1 MQKAMF
7 LLESYQKGILPE
19 IDAGYIFTINAPD
32 RDDNERTLD
41 PFRLEMMSY
50 SGVRAIHQTEEGI
63 EFHSAGRKILALI
76 EPTHYPHS
84 HVEPAFRSMRATEHI
99 PFRFRECDTWMT
111 ADDKYRVLLP
121 TSPVYYND
129 SFTVEFP
136 RKGDVSILY
145 FAFDEN
151 VREVV
156 LPYVKDNVQK
166 ILKRV
171 VALPTAEAQRIS
183 RAFVSNVSRFQ
194 LPLHGYNQM

>member
-19 IDAGYIFTINAPD
+19 IDAGYIFTVNAPD

-41 PFRLEMMSY
+41 PFRLEMISY
-50 SGVRAIHQTEEGI
+50 SGVRAIRQTEEGI
-63 EFHSAGRKILALI
+63 EFLSAGRKILAMI

-84 HVEPAFRSMRATEHI
+84 HVEPAFRSMRSTEHM
-99 PFRFRECDTWMT
+99 PFRFRECETWMT

-121 TSPVYYND
+121 TNPLQYHD

-156 LPYVKDNVQK
+156 LPYIRENIQR
-166 ILKRV
+166 ILRRV
-171 VALPTAEAQRIS
+171 VGLPTTESQRIS

-194 LPLHGYNQM
+194 LPLHGYNHL